1 MNRNTLIVLVAFLG
15 ALVITLAGCNTER
28 EKGVERAYLK
38 AGQQV
43 SAEMVGWVAVPN
55 SAPEMKKGDAYSY
68 GVLSAQNVIP
78 QTMDGWVAINP
89 VFFSKMTDI
98 KVDAPKAA
106 GAERWVL
113 KPEGKSVPKDKHGW
127 VAVPFTEPQIE
138 ASAHKKDREMAAL
151 LENNVVPKEMH
162 GWVAVNKETLEKLV
176 TKYMSTGPGS
186 KVSKSE

>member
-1 MNRNTLIVLVAFLG
+1 MKTLNTLTALVAFG
-15 ALVITLAGCNTER
+15 AMLLTLAGCNTER
-28 EKGVERAYLK
+28 EKGMERAYLK

-43 SAEMVGWVAVPN
+43 GPDMVGWVAVPN
-55 SAPEMKKGDAYSY
+55 TAPEVKKADFSY
-68 GVLSAQNVIP
+68 AVLAGHNVIP
-78 QTMDGWVAINP
+78 ATMDSWVAINP

-98 KVDAPKAA
+98 KIDAPKASA
-106 GAERWVL
+106 SERWVL

-162 GWVAVNKETLEKLV
+162 GWVAVDRDTLAKLV
-176 TKYMSTGPGS
+176 AKYMSTGPGA
-186 KVSKSE
+186 KVSKGE